1 MMAAMLTSH
10 PGPATIQDHVQSMY
24 SKRSGATDS
33 IRQFGP
39 LLQSYKEPSYV
50 HIGPIAR
57 NWDVSEHASPSAGSN
72 DAPSNTPDL
81 TRRDLVEGISW
92 FSDYDIPGELEL
104 LATGVPERISN
115 LVRESI
121 DQNRALKASTLES
134 IAQEPLRIENLVKNT
149 IKRPSGTD
157 STTALAISISAE
169 FKGSNRSSSEMTTS
183 SDRLSLSYYSTSSS
197 YSVED
202 NPMRANFNEPIID
215 HHGRGMESQEIL
227 GSEMSNGAKSI
238 GERDRKHRMRL
249 RLPAFLQPLKG
260 KAKVL
265 PKSGIN
271 HPLDDQVECTG
282 CMDDVP
288 RATAVGTPCQCQY
301 CTTCFNQLVKT
312 ATQNEATFPPKC
324 CLQEVPKDTIR
335 LYLSDKD
342 HAHFELK
349 SKEYAVPAERRWY
362 CTSPACGKWIHVPSY
377 RLVVGSVKCIYCQ
390 YDMCAHCRG
399 PMHKSNQECPQ
410 DRGLEATLE
419 QAEREGWR
427 RCYKCRAL
435 VELATG
441 CRHVTCRCKAE
452 FW

>member
-1 MMAAMLTSH
+1 MAAMLT
-10 PGPATIQDHVQSMY
+10 PRPVPATIQDHVQPMY

-33 IRQFGP
+33 IRQFAP

-50 HIGPIAR
+50 TIGPIAR
-57 NWDVSEHASPSAGSN
+57 KWDISEHASPSAGSN
-72 DAPSNTPDL
+72 DVPSNIPDL
-81 TRRDLVEGISW
+81 ARRNLVEGVSW
-92 FSDYDIPGELEL
+92 FSDHDIPDELEL
-104 LATGVPERISN
+104 LATGVPEIIRN
-115 LVRESI
+115 LILESI

-134 IAQEPLRIENLVKNT
+134 IAQEPLRVEKSVKNT
-149 IKRPSGTD
+149 TKHHSGTD

-169 FKGSNRSSSEMTTS
+169 FKGSNGSSSGMTTS
-183 SDRLSLSYYSTSSS
+183 SDRSSLSYYSTGSS

-202 NPMRANFNEPIID
+202 NPMTANFNDPIID
-215 HHGRGMESQEIL
+215 QHGRGMESQEML
-227 GSEMSNGAKSI
+227 GSKMSNRANSFR
-238 GERDRKHRMRL
+238 ERDRKHRKRL
-249 RLPAFLQPLKG
+249 RLPAFLQPLKE

-265 PKSGIN
+265 PKSGVN
-271 HPLDDQVECTG
+271 HCLDDRVECTG
-282 CMDDVP
+282 CMDDIP
-288 RATAVGTPCQCQY
+288 RATAVGMPCQCQY
-301 CTTCFNQLVKT
+301 CTTCLNQLVKT

-349 SKEYAVPAERRWY
+349 TKEYAVPAERRWY
-362 CTSPACGKWIHVPSY
+362 CTSPACGKWIHVPRY
-377 RLVVGSVKCIYCQ
+377 RLVVGSVSCTYCQ

-399 PMHKSNQECPQ
+399 PTHKSNQECPQ
-410 DRGLEATLE
+410 DRSLEATLE

-427 RCYKCRAL
+427 RCYKCRAM